1 MLEDAF
7 SQWMQQAGLI
17 KKLQLIVVLSL
28 LLNLALVYELIESRI
43 IPKTVKESVSEELLT
58 NESQISELELRNF
71 VENYLVNF
79 FDLSQSAIDTL
90 ANITD
95 KELFALEIRPEM
107 IRRQEMK
114 LVSKFKLDDI
124 FLDSLDE
131 QHAKAICLGRE
142 LFNGDYMDRNFS
154 IELII
159 DTNNLVV
166 QSIPVF
172 RIEQ

>member
-7 SQWMQQAGLI
+7 SNWMLQAGLI
-17 KKLQLIVVLSL
+17 KKLQLIVVVSV
-28 LLNLALVYELIESRI
+28 LLNLALAYELIDSRI
-43 IPKTVKESVSEELLT
+43 VSKTVNETVSEDLLT

-71 VENYLVNF
+71 VESYLSSF
-79 FDLSQSAIDTL
+79 FDLSQAAIDRL
-90 ANITD
+90 ADMTD
-95 KELFALEIRPEM
+95 KELFVLEIRPEM
-107 IRRQEMK
+107 IRCQEMQLK
-114 LVSKFKLDDI
+114 SKFQLDDI

-154 IELII
+154 IELIV
-159 DTNNLVV
+159 DTKNLLV